1 MSWLTMKVLNYR
13 GWPENRH
20 NFLFARFL
28 CLLLEIAYCLIITYA
43 CSITSPLPLVPHH
56 FDWQVGPSF
65 CWCSPSTPLVCSCDW
80 PVTCQSLCLQHA
92 SMLRDSTVRMSLNV
106 PEEFSSMS
114 DSMFTLFRCF
124 VTDGCVSYE
133 AWLKRDERC
142 WMLLVSADKV
152 GHVSVQKNLRGWH
165 PLTGEAAQWHGHP
178 VLHHVHFDYDESWH
192 IFVPA
197 KLNGTLPTDP

>member
-1 MSWLTMKVLNYR
+1 MRRL
-13 GWPENRH
+13 
-20 NFLFARFL
+20 
-28 CLLLEIAYCLIITYA
+28 LLLEIAYCLIITYA

-65 CWCSPSTPLVCSCDW
+65 YWCSPSTPLVCSCDW

-92 SMLRDSTVRMSLNV
+92 SMLPDSTVRMSLNV

-133 AWLKRDERC
+133 AWLKGMKGAGC
-142 WMLLVSADKV
+142 CSFLLNKWDMSQSK
-152 GHVSVQKNLRGWH
+152 KNLRGWH

-197 KLNGTLPTDP
+197 KLNGTPTGP